1 MYVYVYIYIY
11 MCVYIYMPRNI
22 YIVTT
27 AGNNNSYKG
36 QVYLHETYSQKNRT
50 HEISGNLKI
59 NDFRVTNLV

>member
-1 MYVYVYIYIY
+1 MYV
-11 MCVYIYMPRNI
+11 CMPQNI
-22 YIVTT
+22 YIVRT

-59 NDFRVTNLV
+59 NDFRVINLV